1 MLKKVFVAF
10 ILTVALISLPGVV
23 FASTLEI
30 IESPQTDIGN
40 FIHNLF
46 SNGGPDSQGTTLAW
60 FTLTDQM
67 TSTYNPDTGLLN
79 AYFEVYDDVELTE
92 SIGRV
97 SANGSLPGSEFND
110 NDGGLVGALEWVM
123 NVDPGSRLYRHI
135 ELSGLQPDNM
145 GGFTMSIDYYDIF
158 YNMIDGR
165 HVNSWDDGYLS
176 LFGYTD
182 LPYPTYGSDY
192 ACLCPMDP
200 VSVGTNLVLLTA
212 PDTVIPEPASMLLLG
227 AGLVGL
233 SGLRRKK
240 R

>member
-1 MLKKVFVAF
+1 
-10 ILTVALISLPGVV
+10 
-23 FASTLEI
+23 
-30 IESPQTDIGN
+30 
-40 FIHNLF
+40 
-46 SNGGPDSQGTTLAW
+46 
-60 FTLTDQM
+60 
-67 TSTYNPDTGLLN
+67 
-79 AYFEVYDDVELTE
+79 
-92 SIGRV
+92 
-97 SANGSLPGSEFND
+97 
-110 NDGGLVGALEWVM
+110 
-123 NVDPGSRLYRHI
+123 
-135 ELSGLQPDNM
+135 M